1 MHKLS
6 PMLRRVLALAVPAAF
21 VLAATAAPAA
31 QPAYPSK
38 PIRFLVPFT
47 PGGSQDI
54 IARLV
59 GQKVADRSGQ
69 QVVIDNRP
77 GAAGLIAAELTAN
90 APKDGYTIFM
100 ATAGPVTIAPS
111 LHAKL
116 NYAPARDF
124 AAVIHLVD
132 TPMALVASNGLPAKS
147 VADFVA
153 LAKAKPGAYNYASVG
168 NGSISHLTMELF
180 KQQAGVSIMHIPYKG
195 AAPAFLDLISG
206 QVPLMFITTASAQSY
221 VSAGKARILAIAAR
235 KRTTSFPSIPTLTQ
249 AGIPGLEVPVWAGVL
264 TAAGTPKTAVDW
276 LHREM
281 SAVLQ
286 QADTRERLDK
296 LGSDVVGEGPKAFD
310 VLLKAD
316 LARWAALVKTANIR
330 LD

>member
-1 MHKLS
+1 MFRSSCLS
-6 PMLRRVLALAVPAAF
+6 VAAVFCAAAALPVA
-21 VLAATAAPAA
+21 AA
-31 QPAYPSK
+31 QSYPAK
-38 PIRFLVPFT
+38 PLRFIVPFT

-59 GQKVADRSGQ
+59 GQKVGERAGQ

-77 GAAGLIAAELTAN
+77 GAAGLIAAEMTAH
-90 APKDGYTIFM
+90 APRDGYTIFM

-124 AAVIHLVD
+124 AGVIHLVD
-132 TPMALVASNGLPAKS
+132 TPMALVATNGLPAKT
-147 VADFVA
+147 VADLVA
-153 LAKAKPGAYNYASVG
+153 LTKAKPGGYNYASVG

-180 KQQAGVSIMHIPYKG
+180 KLQAGISLVHIPYKG
-195 AAPAFLDLISG
+195 AAPAFLDLVSG

-235 KRTTSFPSIPTLTQ
+235 KRSASLPNVPTLTQ
-249 AGIPGLEVPVWAGVL
+249 AGIAGLEVPVWAGVL
-264 TAAGTPKTAVDW
+264 TAAGSPKTAIDW

-281 SAVLQ
+281 AAVLAQ
-286 QADTRERLDK
+286 PDTRERLEK
-296 LGSDVVGEGPKAFD
+296 LGSDIVSEGPQAFD
-310 VLLKAD
+310 ALLKAD
-316 LARWAALVKTANIR
+316 LARWAKVVKTANIR
-330 LD
+330 LN

>member
-1 MHKLS
+1 MNAPAL
-6 PMLRRVLALAVPAAF
+6 LLAVAMVAQPALHAH
-21 VLAATAAPAA
+21 AA
-31 QPAYPSK
+31 QAYPSK
-38 PIRFLVPFT
+38 PVRFLVPFT

-59 GQKVADRSGQ
+59 GQKVGERSGQ
-69 QVVIDNRP
+69 QVVIDNRA
-77 GAAGLIAAELTAN
+77 GAAGLIAAELTAH

-116 NYAPARDF
+116 NYVPARDF
-124 AAVIHLVD
+124 AGVTHLVD
-132 TPMALVASNGLPAKS
+132 TPMALVVSNGLQAKS
-147 VADFVA
+147 VAELVA
-153 LAKAKPGAYNYASVG
+153 LARGKPGAYNYASVG

-180 KQQAGVSIMHIPYKG
+180 KQQTGTSLTHIPYKG
-195 AAPAFLDLISG
+195 AAPAFLDLIAG

-235 KRTTSFPSIPTLTQ
+235 RRTASFPGIPTLTQ

-264 TAAGTPKTAVDW
+264 TASGTPKSAIDW

-281 SAVLQ
+281 SAALQ
-286 QADTRERLDK
+286 QSDIRDRLEK
-296 LGSDVVGEGPKAFD
+296 LGSDVVGEGPQAFD
-310 VLLKAD
+310 ALLKAD
-316 LARWAALVKTANIR
+316 LARWSGVVRTAGIR

>member
-1 MHKLS
+1 MS
-6 PMLRRVLALAVPAAF
+6 FRFRNTRRAAALFCVAF
-21 VLAATAAPAA
+21 CAATPGIAGA
-31 QPAYPSK
+31 QAYPSK
-38 PIRFLVPFT
+38 PIRYIVPFT

-59 GQKVADRSGQ
+59 GQKLSERSGQ
-69 QVVIDNRP
+69 QVVIDNRA
-77 GAAGLIAAELTAN
+77 GAAGLIAAELTAH

-116 NYAPARDF
+116 NYVPARDF
-124 AAVIHLVD
+124 AGVIHLVD
-132 TPMALVASNGLPAKS
+132 TPMALVASNGLPAKT
-147 VADFVA
+147 VTDLVA
-153 LAKAKPGAYNYASVG
+153 LAKARPGSFNYASVG

-180 KQQAGVSIMHIPYKG
+180 KQQTGVNMVHVPYKG

-235 KRTTSFPSIPTLTQ
+235 KRTSSLPNVPTLTQ
-249 AGIPGLEVPVWAGVL
+249 AGVPGLEVPVWAGVL
-264 TAAGTPKTAVDW
+264 TAAGTPKTAIDW
-276 LHREM
+276 LYREM
-281 SAVLQ
+281 HAVLQ
-286 QADTRERLDK
+286 TAETRERLER
-296 LGSDVVGEGPKAFD
+296 LGSDVAGDGPQAFD
-310 VLLKAD
+310 ALLKAD
-316 LARWAALVKTANIR
+316 LARWAKVVKTANIR